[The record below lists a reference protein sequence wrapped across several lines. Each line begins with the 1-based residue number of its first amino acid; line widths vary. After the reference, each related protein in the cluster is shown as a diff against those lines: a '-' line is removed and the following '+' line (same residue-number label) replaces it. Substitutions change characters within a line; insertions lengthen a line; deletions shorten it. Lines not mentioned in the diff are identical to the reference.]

1 MTAEKEVFGVTYER
15 FSLGEKLKELKEKLK
30 IKTVLEIPAHGA
42 KAAPSLYS
50 LGFALAGCKVTLVN
64 GDKKSKRFYEELGIE
79 NNIEFIEVDSLHNT
93 NLSAGQYDF
102 VWNFAFLPTYPE
114 KELLIQEMKRLS
126 KNYICIFSVN
136 RFNVGF
142 PIHRL
147 AHRLTKIPWTHGDI
161 NFNSPYFLK
170 KFFED
175 NDLTII
181 ESVVAD
187 CPIWPDSVGFRD
199 IRLHRSAKTFEDLG
213 WEVPYIKYLKE
224 GFPKWVKR
232 VYFFEKLP
240 LPLVVKYLYSHIF
253 YVIAKAK

>member
-64 GDKKSKRFYEELGIE
+64 GDKKSKRFYEDLGIE
-79 NNIEFIEVDSLHNT
+79 NNIEFIEVNNLHNI

-126 KNYICIFSVN
+126 KKYICIFSVN

-142 PIHRL
+142 PMHRF

-161 NFNSPYFLK
+161 NFNSPHFLK

-175 NDLTII
+175 NDSTII
-181 ESVVAD
+181 ESGVVD
-187 CPIWPDSVGFRD
+187 CPFWPDSVGFRD
-199 IRLHRSAKTFEDLG
+199 IRLHRSAKTFENLD

-224 GFPKWVKR
+224 GFPKWIKR
-232 VYFFEKLP
+232 VYLFEKLP
-240 LPLVVKYLYSHIF
+240 FPPFVKYLYSHIF